1 MSTVLQFNFVLH
13 FLLKV
18 SSKVSNNSSE
28 FLINWL
34 FKWSWK
40 SYDSEIPIH
49 APATR
54 RLAQNFPTFL
64 SGELKPEKLLI
75 PRVLFLD
82 SGSTEFTFRGLIKIK
97 ALISLAAHFL
107 SWGRV
112 LDRDF
117 WPSSGVAWA
126 LSFLSPHLSASS
138 TRDSNRLSKT
148 NERFPPSP
156 GVAQPDNLRSSSL
169 ISAVHEKSA
178 DGEVEMRE
186 NKQSFADNYECGKS
200 IRCSLPKL
208 FCFTFFISTKE
219 SQWTT
224 MKIVSLT
231 ILLLRLNVQSEKWR
245 FYFGELQ

>member
-54 RLAQNFPTFL
+54 RLARNFPTFL

-75 PRVLFLD
+75 PLD

-97 ALISLAAHFL
+97 ALISLAAHFPQL
-107 SWGRV
+107 GKSSRSRLLTFIGCRV
-112 LDRDF
+112 GVELPLASPFRFLDER
-117 WPSSGVAWA
+117 
-126 LSFLSPHLSASS
+126 L
-138 TRDSNRLSKT
+138 NRLSKT

-186 NKQSFADNYECGKS
+186 NK
-200 IRCSLPKL
+200 
-208 FCFTFFISTKE
+208 
-219 SQWTT
+219 
-224 MKIVSLT
+224 
-231 ILLLRLNVQSEKWR
+231 
-245 FYFGELQ
+245 